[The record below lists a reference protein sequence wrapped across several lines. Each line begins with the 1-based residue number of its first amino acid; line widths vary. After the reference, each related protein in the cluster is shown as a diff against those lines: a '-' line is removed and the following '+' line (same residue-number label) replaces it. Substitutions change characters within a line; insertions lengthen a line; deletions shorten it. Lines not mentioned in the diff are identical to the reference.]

1 MHGLFTGGGIFVTYI
16 GPLFCV
22 IWAVFSGANAFS
34 RRAHLLS
41 SLNEPAAGERID
53 PRWGDGLPVDAP
65 PIDTGSWST
74 RLLQA
79 LEWKRLEQLCA
90 AYFRTLKFR
99 VEEATH
105 GPDGGVDLRLY
116 EGSAKTP
123 GVLVQCKAWNS
134 WKVGVKEIRELFG
147 VMAAEGVNEG
157 ILVTTSTFTDEA
169 TAFAQ
174 GKNIALIDGADLL
187 TKLRSLPT
195 EDQELI
201 LGLVTAGD
209 FTTPTCPSC
218 GIKMV
223 SRVAQA
229 TGDLF
234 WGCVR
239 YPACRS
245 TISTGRNRP
254 NA

>member
-1 MHGLFTGGGIFVTYI
+1 MLA
-16 GPLFCV
+16 GPFFCV
-22 IWAVFSGANAFS
+22 IYAAFS
-34 RRAHLLS
+34 AAAQIRRNAEKRDYAQIQGRA
-41 SLNEPAAGERID
+41 EPQWNR
-53 PRWGDGLPVDAP
+53 DASIP
-65 PIDTGSWST
+65 EPLAIDTQSWNT

-90 AYFRTLKFR
+90 VYFRTLKFR
-99 VEEATH
+99 VEETTH

-116 EGSAKTP
+116 EGAAKSP

-134 WKVGVKEIRELFG
+134 WKVGVKEIRELYG

-169 TAFAQ
+169 AAFAQ

-187 TKLRSLPT
+187 NKLRSLPI
-195 EDQELI
+195 EDQQHI

-218 GIKMV
+218 GMKMV

-229 TGDLF
+229 TGDAF

-245 TISTGRNRP
+245 TISTVRSRP